1 MKTEPMSYS
10 IDDLKRDRKTAW
22 SGVRNYQARNF
33 MRDDM
38 QVGDGVLFYHS
49 SCKEPGVYGLARV
62 NSKSYP
68 DPTQFEKGGM
78 YYEPR
83 ATKEKPMWFLVDVAF
98 EKKFKEGVSI
108 RALREHKD
116 LRGLRML
123 ELGSRLSITPVTQK
137 EFETVALLAV

>member
-10 IDDLKRDRKTAW
+10 IDDLKREGKTSW

-62 NSKSYP
+62 SSKPYP
-68 DPTQFEKGGM
+68 DPTQFERNGK

-98 EKKFKEGVSI
+98 VKKFKEGVSI
-108 RALREHKD
+108 HTLREHKD
-116 LRGLRML
+116 LRGLRIL
-123 ELGSRLSITPVTQK
+123 ELGSRLSITPVTKK
-137 EFETVALLAV
+137 EFETVVAVAV